1 MVVSA
6 SFPDRIREYQIVGI
20 RNFIQ
25 ELIIVTNISIV
36 NNYALSKTRGLRP
49 RHSRF
54 NDLSWLGGVE
64 YQL

>member
-6 SFPDRIREYQIVGI
+6 SFPNRIREYQIVGI

-25 ELIIVTNISIV
+25 ESIVVTNISIV
-36 NNYALSKTRGLRP
+36 NNYALSKTRGLR
-49 RHSRF
+49 HSRF